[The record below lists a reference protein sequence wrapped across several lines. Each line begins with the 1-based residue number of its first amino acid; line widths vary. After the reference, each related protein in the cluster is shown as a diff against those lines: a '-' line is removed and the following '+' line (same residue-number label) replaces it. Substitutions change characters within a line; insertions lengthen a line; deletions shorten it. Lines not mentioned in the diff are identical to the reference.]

1 MLVARFDL
9 LLPYL
14 TPRSVLLHVG
24 AGDGELAILAASYVE
39 RVYAVGLSERLSER
53 VSLGGRRPVNLRLG
67 WPPPRTVDIAFSEQL
82 DEALLPEIRAS
93 LALHGRYLVAGKTFF
108 PMLLSKGRLV
118 AAIA

>member
-1 MLVARFDL
+1 MLVERFDL
-9 LLPYL
+9 LVPYL

-39 RVYAVGLSERLSER
+39 RVYAVGLTQKLRLG
-53 VSLGGRRPVNLRLG
+53 VRRPVNLRLG
-67 WPPPRTVDIAFSEQL
+67 WPPARTVDIAFSEQL

-108 PMLLSKGRLV
+108 PRLFSKGRLV

>member
-1 MLVARFDL
+1 VLVARFDL

-39 RVYAVGLSERLSER
+39 RVYAVGLCERIG
-53 VSLGGRRPVNLRLG
+53 LGVRRPVNLRLG
-67 WPPPRTVDIAFSEQL
+67 WPPPRTVHIAFSEQL
-82 DEALLPEIRAS
+82 DETLLPEIRAS
-93 LALHGRYLVAGKTFF
+93 LTLHGKYLVAGKTFF
-108 PMLLSKGRLV
+108 PRLFSKGRLV

>member
-1 MLVARFDL
+1 MLVARFEL

-39 RVYAVGLSERLSER
+39 RVYAVGLAERTR
-53 VSLGGRRPVNLRLG
+53 LGVRRPVNLRLG
-67 WPPPRTVDIAFSEQL
+67 WPPPRTADIAFSERL
-82 DEALLPEIRAS
+82 DDALLPEIRAS
-93 LALHGRYLVAGKTFF
+93 LALHGKYLVAGKTFF
-108 PMLLSKGRLV
+108 PRLFSKGRLV